1 MTQQQMCNLGIAIS
15 ASMLCVLALIMLTMI
30 CMRKLQNAWRLF
42 RQMGLLKRV
51 LAALLFAGFVAWGGS
66 KPKPDHP
73 AHLNVRLVREPDD
86 TLHPAATI
94 TNIVSDT
101 ATSAEERAIP

>member
-1 MTQQQMCNLGIAIS
+1 MTQQQMCNLGTAIF
-15 ASMLCVLALIMLTMI
+15 ASMLCGPALIMLTMI
-30 CMRKLQNAWRLF
+30 CMRKLQNAWRRF

-51 LAALLFAGFVAWGGS
+51 LAALLFAGFVAWGGT
-66 KPKPDHP
+66 KPKP